1 MQCAETLILYF
12 VCPYKTWKKHFQKLD
27 TLAQLQKILEN
38 FSAAKENMIDY
49 LFLTTEPNLKA
60 LYISLFVH
68 NLISK
73 VVCSEFTDFCL
84 QLCFLEQGT
93 FHILKHISKKNHI
106 LKMKAHSE
114 NHFETENMFL
124 EK

>member
-93 FHILKHISKKNHI
+93 FHILK
-106 LKMKAHSE
+106 MKAYFE
-114 NHFETENMFL
+114 KEPHFENESSFRNPF
-124 EK
+124 